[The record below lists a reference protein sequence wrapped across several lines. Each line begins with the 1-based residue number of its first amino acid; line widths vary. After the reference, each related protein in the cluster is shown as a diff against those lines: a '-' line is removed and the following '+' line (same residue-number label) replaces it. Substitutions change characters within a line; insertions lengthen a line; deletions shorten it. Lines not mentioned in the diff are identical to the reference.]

1 MPNHKDHTNSSQVK
15 ITKYTFRC
23 LDCKK
28 SFDLQS
34 EEENVTKVFPK
45 MCPFCGAL
53 KEKGKLEWQFSP
65 VTVVDDKEKIRKAN
79 REHNREV
86 AQQAAE
92 FARTAPQEEM
102 VTVTGPPS
110 RFSNGTERVPKR
122 AVDDLTEQLMPK

>member
-1 MPNHKDHTNSSQVK
+1 MPNANSSNNPKVK

-34 EEENVTKVFPK
+34 EEEDVTKVFPK

-65 VTVVDDKEKIRKAN
+65 VTIVDDKEKRRKAN
-79 REHNREV
+79 REHNKEV

-92 FARTAPQEEM
+92 FARNAPREEM
-102 VTVTGPPS
+102 VTVTGPPG
-110 RFSNGTERVPKR
+110 RFSNGTEQVPKK
-122 AVDDLTEQLMPK
+122 AVDDLTQQLMPK

>member
-1 MPNHKDHTNSSQVK
+1 MSNPNPPNNLKVK
-15 ITKYTFRC
+15 LTKYTFRC

-34 EEENVTKVFPK
+34 EEEDVTKVFPK

-65 VTVVDDKEKIRKAN
+65 VTVVDDKELLRKAN
-79 REHNREV
+79 RKHNREV
-86 AQQAAE
+86 MQQAAE
-92 FARTAPQEEM
+92 FAKNNPPEEM

-110 RFSNGTERVPKR
+110 RFSNGTEQVPKA
-122 AVDDLTEQLMPK
+122 AVDNLTQQLMPK